1 MPFRK
6 RYTPPRSDSVQE
18 TPMPGAHI
26 APGEIAS
33 LPRNYLIAK
42 RTMDIVLCSAG
53 LVVLLPFFAAVA
65 VAIKLDSRGPVLFRQ
80 VRVGLRHQPFY
91 CLKFR
96 SMTAD
101 AEKHRDEIAHL
112 NEVDGPVFK
121 IRNDPRVTR
130 VGAWIR
136 KISIDELP
144 QLVNVLKGEMTLV
157 GPRPPIPA
165 EVEKYEDWM
174 QRRLSVTPGI
184 TCVWQI
190 SGRSNISFEQW
201 MRMDLD
207 YIDNCS
213 IWKDISIL
221 LRTIP
226 AVLFGRGAY

>member
-1 MPFRK
+1 MPFRR
-6 RYTPPRSDSVQE
+6 RYTPPRSESVQE
-18 TPMPGAHI
+18 TPMAGDHF

-33 LPRNYLIAK
+33 LPRNYRIAK
-42 RTMDIVLCSAG
+42 RTMDVVLCTAG
-53 LVVLLPFFAAVA
+53 LLLLLPFFAAVA
-65 VAIKLDSRGPVLFRQ
+65 VAIKLDSRGPVFFRQ
-80 VRVGLRHQPFY
+80 VRVGRAHRPFY

-101 AEKHRDEIAHL
+101 AEKRRDDIAHL

-144 QLVNVLKGEMTLV
+144 QLVNVLKGEMSLV

-174 QRRLSVTPGI
+174 HRRLSVTPGI

-207 YIDNCS
+207 YVDTCS
-213 IWKDISIL
+213 IRKDISIL